1 MRPHQHL
8 TARLRA
14 MNDVGSGNLVV
25 VQVLEGIAHTMG
37 EVEFREYV
45 FQTVLQRGISL
56 AVKGET

>member
-1 MRPHQHL
+1 
-8 TARLRA
+8 